1 MNMELLGQAMAV
13 LIGIIT
19 GRIVYYIHYNG
30 IMRGEPRFDIGLK
43 IVFAICVGLMA
54 VISMNFL
61 LGRTL

>member
-1 MNMELLGQAMAV
+1 MELFEHVMAV

-19 GRIVYYIHYNG
+19 GRTIYYIHYNG

-43 IVFAICVGLMA
+43 IIFAIYVGLMA
-54 VISMNFL
+54 VISMVFL

>member
-1 MNMELLGQAMAV
+1 MELFGQFAAII
-13 LIGIIT
+13 LGIIT

-43 IVFAICVGLMA
+43 IVFAVCVGLMA

>member
-1 MNMELLGQAMAV
+1 MNIELFEQTMSV
-13 LIGIIT
+13 LFGIIT
-19 GRIVYYIHYNG
+19 GRIIYYIHYNG

-43 IVFAICVGLMA
+43 IVFAVCVGLMA